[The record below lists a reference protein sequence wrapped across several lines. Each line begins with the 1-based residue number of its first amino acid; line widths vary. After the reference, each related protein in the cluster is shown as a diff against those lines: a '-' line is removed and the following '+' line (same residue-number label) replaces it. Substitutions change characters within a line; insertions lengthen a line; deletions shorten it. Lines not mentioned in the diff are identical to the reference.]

1 MGKTHDSVISE
12 YPLFPMIIISLLKSQ
27 PFFHILQK
35 KQPVPVF
42 STGQTAFFLKL
53 LRGYISLF
61 FKLSDN
67 SDCMSI

>member
-1 MGKTHDSVISE
+1 MGKTHDSVFSE
-12 YPLFPMIIISLLKSQ
+12 YHLFPLIIISFLKSQ

-35 KQPVPVF
+35 KQPVPFF
-42 STGQTAFFLKL
+42 SKL